1 MKNQLSEAL
10 LSELS
15 RHNRINKYIK
25 EQEELG
31 VDIGPDAEPA
41 TEPAAPEPT
50 DATLGGTTPPETEPI
65 AEPGQPID
73 IENDPD
79 VEEITGNETESG
91 EDSAES
97 TTSESGTEEIDI
109 TELVSSQKNIETKQ
123 EEYMNSMMSKLDDLE
138 NKLSQMDSIFEKINS
153 LEDKIEK
160 YRPKTA
166 EEKLHL
172 RSLDSY
178 PYNQKL
184 SDFFLEK
191 QPEMEE
197 TGKNVYTLTPEDV
210 EDVDKT
216 SIRKSFDTGLQN

>member
-10 LSELS
+10 LNELT
-15 RHNRINKYIK
+15 RHNKINRYIK
-25 EQEELG
+25 EQADVVGADPETATE
-31 VDIGPDAEPA
+31 EPA
-41 TEPAAPEPT
+41 LPEPT
-50 DATLGGTTPPETEPI
+50 DTTLGGSMPPETEAPV
-65 AEPGQPID
+65 EPGQPID
-73 IENDPD
+73 VANDPD
-79 VEEITGNETESG
+79 VEEITGDTES
-91 EDSAES
+91 EVSSE
-97 TTSESGTEEIDI
+97 TSSNGGTEEVDI
-109 TELVSSQKNIETKQ
+109 TELVDTQKNIQSKQ

-138 NKLSQMDSIFEKINS
+138 TKLSQMDSIFEKINS

-160 YRPKTA
+160 YRPKTP

-197 TGKNVYTLTPEDV
+197 TGKNVYTLKPEDV

-216 SIRKSFDTGLQN
+216 SIRKSFDAGLQN

>member
-10 LSELS
+10 LNELS
-15 RHNRINKYIK
+15 RHNSINKYIV
-25 EQEELG
+25 EQADIPGEET
-31 VDIGPDAEPA
+31 PAPTEEPA
-41 TEPAAPEPT
+41 LPEPT
-50 DATLGGTTPPETEPI
+50 DATLGGTTPEPSAPE
-65 AEPGQPID
+65 AQPGQPVD

-79 VEEITGNETESG
+79 VEEITSDTEVDNEG
-91 EDSAES
+91 ES
-97 TTSESGTEEIDI
+97 TSNGGTEEIDI
-109 TELVSSQKNIETKQ
+109 TELVDTQKNIQSKQ
-123 EEYMNSMMSKLDDLE
+123 EEYMNSMISKLDDLE
-138 NKLSQMDSIFEKINS
+138 QKLSQMDSIFEKINS

-160 YRPKTA
+160 YRPKTP

-197 TGKNVYTLTPEDV
+197 TGKNVYTLKPEDV

-216 SIRKSFDTGLQN
+216 SIRKSFDLGLQN

>member
-10 LSELS
+10 LNELTRYNS
-15 RHNRINKYIK
+15 INKYII
-25 EQEELG
+25 EQDELTA
-31 VDIGPDAEPA
+31 PTELTPEEPA
-41 TEPAAPEPT
+41 TPEPT
-50 DATLGGTTPPETEPI
+50 DATLGGAIPPEGEATP
-65 AEPGQPID
+65 EPGQPID
-73 IENDPD
+73 ISTDPD
-79 VEEITGNETESG
+79 VEEITDAGDVVTTDDSG
-91 EDSAES
+91 TDES
-97 TTSESGTEEIDI
+97 TESGTEEIDI

-123 EEYMNSMMSKLDDLE
+123 EEYMTSMMSKLEDLE
-138 NKLSQMDSIFEKINS
+138 TKLSQMDSIFEKINS

-160 YRPKTA
+160 YRPKTP

-184 SDFFLEK
+184 SDFFSEK

-197 TGKNVYTLTPEDV
+197 TGKNVYTLTPEDI

-216 SIRKSFDTGLQN
+216 SIRKSFDLGLQN

>member
-10 LSELS
+10 IKELT
-15 RHNRINKYIK
+15 RHNNINKYIK
-25 EQEELG
+25 EQEEIAPA
-31 VDIGPDAEPA
+31 DPDAPLEADPN
-41 TEPAAPEPT
+41 APVEAEPT
-50 DATLGGTTPPETEPI
+50 DATLGGTTPPEGESPV
-65 AEPGQPID
+65 EPGQPID

-79 VEEITGNETESG
+79 VEEITGNEDLDTN
-91 EDSAES
+91 
-97 TTSESGTEEIDI
+97 TTKDTSDSGTEEIDI
-109 TELVSSQKNIETKQ
+109 TELVSSQKNIESKQ

-138 NKLSQMDSIFEKINS
+138 TKLSQMDSIFEKINS

-160 YRPKTA
+160 YRPKTP

-197 TGKNVYTLTPEDV
+197 AGKNVYTLTPEDV

-216 SIRKSFDTGLQN
+216 SIRKSFDLGLQN

>member
-10 LSELS
+10 LKELG
-15 RHNRINKYIK
+15 RHNYINEYIK

-31 VDIGPDAEPA
+31 VDLDTPE
-41 TEPAAPEPT
+41 EPAAPEPA
-50 DATLGGTTPPETEPI
+50 DATLGGTTPAEAEPV

-79 VEEITGNETESG
+79 VEEITDTANDTVSDTVSDTEG
-91 EDSAES
+91 
-97 TTSESGTEEIDI
+97 GTEEVDI
-109 TELVSSQKNIETKQ
+109 TELVDTQKNIQTKQ
-123 EEYMNSMMSKLDDLE
+123 EEYMTSMMSKLDDLE

-216 SIRKSFDTGLQN
+216 SIRKSFDAGLQN

>member
-10 LSELS
+10 IKELT
-15 RHNRINKYIK
+15 RHNNINKYIK
-25 EQEELG
+25 EQDE
-31 VDIGPDAEPA
+31 IAPA
-41 TEPAAPEPT
+41 DPNAPVEDEPT
-50 DATLGGTTPPETEPI
+50 DATLGGTTPPESESPV
-65 AEPGQPID
+65 EPGQPID

-79 VEEITGNETESG
+79 VEEITGDEELDTNETK
-91 EDSAES
+91 D
-97 TTSESGTEEIDI
+97 TNESGTEEIDI
-109 TELVSSQKNIETKQ
+109 TELVSSQKNIESKQ

-138 NKLSQMDSIFEKINS
+138 TKLSQMDSIFEKINS

-216 SIRKSFDTGLQN
+216 SIRKSFDVGLQN

>member
-10 LSELS
+10 LLELS
-15 RHNRINKYIK
+15 RHNNINNYIK
-25 EQEELG
+25 EQGE
-31 VDIGPDAEPA
+31 IGAEIP
-41 TEPAAPEPT
+41 TDTPEEPAAPEPT
-50 DATLGGTTPPETEPI
+50 DATLGGTTPPESEPM

-79 VEEITGNETESG
+79 VEEITGNETNDAGMGDEIGES
-91 EDSAES
+91 
-97 TTSESGTEEIDI
+97 SGTEEIDI
-109 TELVSSQKNIETKQ
+109 TELVSSQKNIESKQ
-123 EEYMNSMMSKLDDLE
+123 EEYMTSMMSKLDDLE
-138 NKLSQMDSIFEKINS
+138 TKLSQMDSIFEKINS

-216 SIRKSFDTGLQN
+216 SIRKSFDLGLQN

>member
-10 LSELS
+10 INELT
-15 RHNRINKYIK
+15 RHNNINKYIK
-25 EQEELG
+25 EQEE
-31 VDIGPDAEPA
+31 IAPA
-41 TEPAAPEPT
+41 DPNAPVEAEPT
-50 DATLGGTTPPETEPI
+50 DTTLGGTTPPEGEAPV
-65 AEPGQPID
+65 EPGQPID

-79 VEEITGNETESG
+79 VEEITGDEETDTSE
-91 EDSAES
+91 ES
-97 TTSESGTEEIDI
+97 TTDSGTEEIDI

-123 EEYMNSMMSKLDDLE
+123 EEYMNSKMAKLDDLE
-138 NKLSQMDSIFEKINS
+138 AKLSQMDSIFEKINS

-160 YRPKTA
+160 SRPKTP

-191 QPEMEE
+191 KPEMEE

-216 SIRKSFDTGLQN
+216 SIRKSFDVGLQN

>member
-10 LSELS
+10 LQELS
-15 RHNRINKYIK
+15 RHNNINKYIK
-25 EQEELG
+25 EQEEITPADPNAA
-31 VDIGPDAEPA
+31 VEP
-41 TEPAAPEPT
+41 PAPEPT
-50 DATLGGTTPPETEPI
+50 DTTLGGTTPPEGETP

-79 VEEITGNETESG
+79 VEEITGDIETETPTDEPSDTG
-91 EDSAES
+91 
-97 TTSESGTEEIDI
+97 ESGTEEIDI
-109 TELVSSQKNIETKQ
+109 TELVSSQKNIESKQ
-123 EEYMNSMMSKLDDLE
+123 EEYMTSMMSKLDDLE
-138 NKLSQMDSIFEKINS
+138 TKLSQMDSIFEKINS

-216 SIRKSFDTGLQN
+216 SIRKSFDAGLQN